1 LADQKPS
8 SESGDTGL
16 DDMVAELQRQITEQ
30 ERAIY
35 SDKVIQEAH
44 HPSNLGRMPGP
55 DARAVVRGGCGDTME
70 IDLRLDGKRIQEA
83 TFMTDGCGPSV
94 ACGST
99 LTQMAQ
105 GLSLEQARQIR
116 PRDLLEALGGLP
128 EDSVHCAEL
137 AVNTLQAAI
146 ANEQTRGNP

>member
-1 LADQKPS
+1 VDQGRS
-8 SESGDTGL
+8 SGF
-16 DDMVAELQRQITEQ
+16 DDMVAELQKQITEQ

-44 HPSNLGRMPGP
+44 HPSNLGRMSAP

-70 IDLRLDGKRIQEA
+70 IYLRLDGEKIQEA

-99 LTQMAQ
+99 LTQMVQ
-105 GLSLEQARQIR
+105 GLPLEQASQIR
-116 PRDLLEALGGLP
+116 PEDLLKTLDGLP

-137 AVNTLQAAI
+137 TVNTLREAI
-146 ANEQTRGNP
+146 ANRP

>member
-1 LADQKPS
+1 MADQKQS
-8 SESGDTGL
+8 SDF
-16 DDMVAELQRQITEQ
+16 DDMVTELQRQITEQ

-44 HPSNLGRMPGP
+44 HPSNLGRMPEP
-55 DARAVVRGGCGDTME
+55 DTRAVVRGWCGDTME
-70 IDLRLDGKRIQEA
+70 IYLRLEGQKIQEA

-99 LTQMAQ
+99 LTQMIQ
-105 GLSLEQARQIR
+105 GLSLDQASQIR
-116 PRDLLEALGGLP
+116 PEDLLETLGGLP

-137 AVNTLQAAI
+137 TVNTLQEALAK
-146 ANEQTRGNP
+146 QP